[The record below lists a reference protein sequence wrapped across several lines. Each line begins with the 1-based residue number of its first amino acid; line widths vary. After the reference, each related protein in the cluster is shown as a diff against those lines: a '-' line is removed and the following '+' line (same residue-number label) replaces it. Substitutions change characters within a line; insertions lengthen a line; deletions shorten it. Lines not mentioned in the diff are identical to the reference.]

1 VEVAGAVERRR
12 RDQLWRLVAE
22 RVERRAFSGWAGVV
36 CDLVVEEVAVDGAA
50 VSVRSASR
58 SQELVAVSDSWAR
71 GLEELQY
78 TLGEGPGAAAFADG
92 GPVLV
97 SDLESAE
104 NRWPAFV
111 DAASGAGLGAVFAF
125 PLQNGAIRL
134 GTLDLYR
141 RRPGALSE
149 EALSDVTVLADLATT
164 ALLTD
169 VGNAQ
174 VAAAPWARSE
184 APGHYDDVNMATG
197 MLAAELRISLDEAFT
212 RIRAHAFSNDLP
224 LLDVARAVLARRLR
238 SDAFHD

>member
-1 VEVAGAVERRR
+1 VERRR
-12 RDQLWRLVAE
+12 RDQLWRLVAG
-22 RVERRAFSGWAGVV
+22 RVERRTFSGWAGVV
-36 CDLVVEEVAVDGAA
+36 CDLVVEQVAVDAA
-50 VSVRSASR
+50 AISIRSVSRT
-58 SQELVAVSDSWAR
+58 QELVAASDPWAR

-78 TLGEGPGAAAFADG
+78 TLGEGPGAAAFAGG

-104 NRWPAFV
+104 NRWPAFA
-111 DAASGAGLGAVFAF
+111 DAAASAGVGAAFAF

-149 EALSDVTVLADLATT
+149 EGLSDVAVLADLATT

-169 VGNAQ
+169 VGDDD
-174 VAAAPWARSE
+174 VAAAPWARPE

-212 RIRAHAFSNDLP
+212 RMRAHAFSNDLP

-238 SDAFHD
+238 SDVFHD

>member
-1 VEVAGAVERRR
+1 
-12 RDQLWRLVAE
+12 
-22 RVERRAFSGWAGVV
+22 VV
-36 CDLVVEEVAVDGAA
+36 CDLVVEEVAVDAA
-50 VSVRSASR
+50 AISLRSASR
-58 SQELVAVSDSWAR
+58 TQELVAASDAWAR

-97 SDLESAE
+97 SDLKSAE

-111 DAASGAGLGAVFAF
+111 DGASGAGLGAVFAF

-141 RRPGALSE
+141 RRSGVLSE
-149 EALSDVTVLADLATT
+149 MGLSDVAVLADMATT

-169 VGNAQ
+169 VGNDE
-174 VAAAPWARSE
+174 VASAPWVRPE
-184 APGHYDDVNMATG
+184 APGHYDGVNMATG

-212 RIRAHAFSNDLP
+212 RLRAHAFSNDLP

-238 SDAFHD
+238 SDVFHD